1 MVDVNANMDDSNN
14 DDGRNE
20 QRLTDKQ
27 VSKANLPDTGAS
39 ITQSTESVESE
50 DRSPQKKIGMIVLGG
65 VVAIAILIALTPLW
79 GLLIFSFAMSV
90 EEEFQIIRSPDSKHE
105 LHVHHTGAFGYGS
118 HSIILR
124 VKKGRK
130 TLAKHNTHLSND
142 GKNLLESNIQAHWQN
157 ETLAYICLKGEE
169 QDPAGIS
176 LKLEPQDGR
185 FTKTQAVFADDPK
198 GCQI

>member
-14 DDGRNE
+14 DDHSE
-20 QRLTDKQ
+20 QGVTDEQSSNADLTDADASTPQGAKRLE
-27 VSKANLPDTGAS
+27 ADDT
-39 ITQSTESVESE
+39 
-50 DRSPQKKIGMIVLGG
+50 SPQKKIGMIVLGG

-90 EEEFQIIRSPDSKHE
+90 EEEFQIIPSPDGKHE

-118 HSIILR
+118 HGIILR